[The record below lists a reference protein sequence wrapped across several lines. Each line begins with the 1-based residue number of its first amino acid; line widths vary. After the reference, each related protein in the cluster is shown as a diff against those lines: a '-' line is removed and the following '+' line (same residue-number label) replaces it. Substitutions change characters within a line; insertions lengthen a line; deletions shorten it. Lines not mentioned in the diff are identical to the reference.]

1 MKAAKILG
9 IALGT
14 MLIVLVAAIAFVA
27 SRFDGPRLK
36 AEAAKVMM
44 ESKQRTLKIDGELA
58 LSFWPNLGLRIGKL
72 SLSEHG
78 RPEEFASVEAARVS
92 VAVLPLLSQKIVVNE
107 VAVEGVRAVVV
118 KLKDGR
124 LNIDDLLS
132 KEKSEDKPVQL
143 DIAAIKVANVQL
155 AWRDEKTG
163 SATTMSG
170 LDLSTGRLRA
180 DTGRG
185 SMEVE
190 ALSLAA
196 RGKVDADAFELHL
209 AAPRLVVAPDKAGG
223 DGVTLAAT
231 LAGAQRKL
239 DAKLSLTGIEG
250 TAKALRIAAV
260 ALDVDGKSG
269 DAALKATL
277 NTAFGAD
284 LEHRTAVLE
293 KLTGTLDIAHP
304 QMPMKQL
311 RLPLDGQ
318 LKADLAKSSAEGRLA
333 TRFDDSKL
341 ALAFAVRRFAPLDL
355 GFDLDIDQLD
365 ADRYLPAGKEGD
377 KKKTDGKLDFSAL
390 KGLDVDGSVKIGSL
404 KVAKVKATNIRL
416 KIRAANGRLEVAP
429 HSADLYDGTLTG
441 SLAVDANGNVVTA
454 KESLAGVRIG
464 PLLKDA
470 LDKDVIEGRGSV
482 SLDVTSRGDSVS
494 AMKKALAGT
503 AALRLQDGA
512 LKGINLAQSFRELK
526 AKFASRQD
534 AAQQAKVTEKTDFS
548 ELSASFRI
556 AGGVAR
562 NDDLAAKSPFLRLA
576 GSGDIDIGNDRL
588 DYLAKASIVATAGG
602 QGAQDLDY
610 LKGLTVPVRA
620 SGPFDNL
627 GYRIEFGGL
636 ATEAVKAKVAETTQ
650 SVRKGAEEKL
660 KGGLGKLLGR

>member
-1 MKAAKILG
+1 MKTAKILG
-9 IALGT
+9 IAAGAL
-14 MLIVLVAAIAFVA
+14 LLVLVAAAAFVA
-27 SRFDGPRLK
+27 SRFDAPRLK
-36 AEAAKVMM
+36 AEAAKAMM

-58 LSFWPNLGLRIGKL
+58 LSFWPNLGLRIGKV

-92 VAVLPLLSQKIVVNE
+92 VAVLPLLSGKVVVNE

-118 KLKDGR
+118 KHKDGR

-143 DIAAIKVANVQL
+143 DIAAVKVANVQL

-163 SATTMSG
+163 SSTTLSG
-170 LDLSTGRLRA
+170 LDISTGRLRVDA
-180 DTGRG
+180 GRLD
-185 SMEVE
+185 VE

-196 RGKVDADAFELHL
+196 KGKVDADAFELRL
-209 AAPRLVVAPDKAGG
+209 AAPRLAVAPDRAGG
-223 DGVTLAAT
+223 EAT
-231 LAGAQRKL
+231 LSASLTGAQRKI

-250 TAKALRIAAV
+250 TAQDLKIAAV
-260 ALDVDGKSG
+260 ALDVDGKAG

-277 NTAFGAD
+277 NTALAAD
-284 LEHRTAVLE
+284 LEHRTVALD
-293 KLTGTLDIAHP
+293 KLAGTLDIAHP
-304 QMPMKQL
+304 RMPMKQL
-311 RLPLDGQ
+311 RLPLDGS
-318 LKADLAKSSAEGRLA
+318 LKADLAKSSAAGRLA

-341 ALAFAVRRFAPLDL
+341 ALAFDIRRFAPLGL

-365 ADRYLPAGKEGD
+365 ADRYLPPDKAGG
-377 KKKTDGKLDFSAL
+377 KKKDDGKLDFSAL
-390 KGLDVDGSVKIGSL
+390 KGLDLEGDVKIGRL
-404 KVAKVKATNIRL
+404 KIAKVTATNLKL

-429 HSADLYDGTLTG
+429 HSANLYDGSLTG

-454 KESLAGVRIG
+454 KENLVGVRIG

-470 LDKDVIEGRGSV
+470 LDKDTVEGRGSV
-482 SLDVTSRGDSVS
+482 SLDVTTRGDSVA

-503 AALRLQDGA
+503 AAMKLQDGA
-512 LKGINLAQSFRELK
+512 LRGINLAQSFRELK

-534 AAQQAKVTEKTDFS
+534 AAQQARATEKTDFS

-556 AGGVAR
+556 ANGVAR

-588 DYLAKASIVATAGG
+588 DYLARASIVATAGG

-610 LKGLTVPVRA
+610 LKGLTIPVRA
-620 SGPFDNL
+620 SGPFDSL
-627 GYRIEFGGL
+627 SYRIEFAGL
-636 ATEAVKAKVAETTQ
+636 GTEAVKAKVAETTQ
-650 SVRKGAEEKL
+650 SARKAAEEKL

>member
-1 MKAAKILG
+1 MKIGKILG
-9 IALGT
+9 IAAGAL
-14 MLIVLVAAIAFVA
+14 LLVLVAVVAFVA

-58 LSFWPNLGLRIGKL
+58 LSFWPNLGLRIGKV

-92 VAVLPLLSQKIVVNE
+92 VAVLPLLSGKVVVNE

-118 KLKDGR
+118 KHKDGR

-143 DIAAIKVANVQL
+143 DIAAVKVANVQL

-163 SATTMSG
+163 SSTTLSG
-170 LDLSTGRLRA
+170 LDLSTGRLRVDA
-180 DTGRG
+180 GRLD
-185 SMEVE
+185 VE

-196 RGKVDADAFELHL
+196 KGKVDADAFELRL
-209 AAPRLVVAPDKAGG
+209 AAPRLAVAPDRAGG
-223 DGVTLAAT
+223 EAT
-231 LAGAQRKL
+231 LSASLTGAQRKI

-250 TAKALRIAAV
+250 TAQALKIAAV
-260 ALDVDGKSG
+260 ALDVDGKAG

-277 NTAFGAD
+277 NTALAAD
-284 LEHRTAVLE
+284 LEHRTAALE
-293 KLTGTLDIAHP
+293 KLAGTLDIAHP

-311 RLPLDGQ
+311 RLPLSGH
-318 LKADLAKSSAEGRLA
+318 LKADLAKSSATGRLA
-333 TRFDDSKL
+333 TQFDDSKL
-341 ALAFAVRRFAPLDL
+341 ALAFDVRRFAPLGL

-365 ADRYLPAGKEGD
+365 ADKYLPPGQAGD
-377 KKKTDGKLDFSAL
+377 KKKDDGKLDLSAL
-390 KGLDVDGSVKIGSL
+390 KGLDVEGDVRIGSL
-404 KVAKVKATNIRL
+404 KIAKVKATNIKL

-429 HSADLYDGTLTG
+429 HSANLYDGSLTG

-454 KESLAGVRIG
+454 KENLAGVRIG

-470 LDKDVIEGRGSV
+470 LDKDLIEGRGNV
-482 SLDVTSRGDSVS
+482 SLDVTARGDSVA
-494 AMKKALAGT
+494 AMKKTLAGT
-503 AALRLQDGA
+503 AAMSLQDGA
-512 LKGINLAQSFRELK
+512 LKGINLAKSFRELK
-526 AKFASRQD
+526 AKFSSRQD
-534 AAQQAKVTEKTDFS
+534 AAQQASAADKTDFS

-556 AGGVAR
+556 ANGVAR
-562 NDDLAAKSPFLRLA
+562 NDDLAAKSPFLRLG

-588 DYLAKASIVATAGG
+588 DYLAKASVVATSGG
-602 QGAQDLDY
+602 QGAQDLEY
-610 LKGLTVPVRA
+610 LKGLTIPVRA
-620 SGPFDNL
+620 SGPFADL
-627 GYRIEFGGL
+627 SYRIEFAGL
-636 ATEAVKAKVAETTQ
+636 GTEAVKAKVAETTQ
-650 SVRKGAEEKL
+650 SARKTAEEKL